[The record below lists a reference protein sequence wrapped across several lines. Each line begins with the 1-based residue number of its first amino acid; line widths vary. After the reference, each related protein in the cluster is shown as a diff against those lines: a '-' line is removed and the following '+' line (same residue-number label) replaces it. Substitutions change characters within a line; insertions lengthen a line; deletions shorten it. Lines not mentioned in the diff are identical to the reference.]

1 MRDRLKEIIELDVR
15 MYGVISRIRKDFK
28 APYEVSGDYEKATE
42 LLYKKINE
50 DEEIKHL
57 MEMQELNKEKYIEEK
72 VSRLLL
78 KEKMTLSDEE
88 YKKIYDAEY
97 EYYKNEVF
105 LKELFE
111 YRKKYCED

>member
-1 MRDRLKEIIELDVR
+1 MRDRLKEIIELDIR
-15 MYGVISRIRKDFK
+15 MYGVINRIHKEFK
-28 APYEVSGDYEKATE
+28 VPYEVCGDYDKATE
-42 LLYKKINE
+42 LFHNKIYE

-78 KEKMTLSDEE
+78 KEKMTLPDEE
-88 YKKIYDAEY
+88 YKKIYDTEY

-111 YRKKYCED
+111 YRKKYCGD